1 MLFNEK
7 VFTCFIFVILF
18 LLPSRLEGQIIH
30 KLDSIVQQKFSNRR
44 YLILPSVEHA
54 PETSWAFGLYGL
66 STFKPSLDD
75 TSGAVSNVKVKVIY
89 SLLNQFTTGGS
100 FLLFGKD
107 RKWAS
112 SGRVTYQ
119 YFPYRFWGIGRN
131 INLNHFETYEPKFVH
146 LNTDYLRK
154 VKHHFYLGGI
164 VHYENYIS
172 LVKEQGN
179 LLQSGDI
186 VGSEGGSIGGL
197 GPAFMFD
204 SRDNVINAGQGFF
217 SKFTAL
223 SYQPFSEN
231 LEKYQLLNLD
241 LRYFYSP
248 SDKHTIALQH
258 ISTATF
264 NEAPFFQLPMIGG
277 EQMMRGYYRGAYRD
291 NHLNALQAE
300 YRLRIWKNI
309 GMVLFGSTGWISEK
323 VFGSHLN
330 EALISGGTGFRYL
343 YDKDKKINMRLDLA
357 WGQNSFGV
365 YFGIGEAF

>member
-1 MLFNEK
+1 MLIYKK
-7 VFTCFIFVILF
+7 VYACVGLVVLF
-18 LLPSRLEGQIIH
+18 LLNFSLEAQFIG
-30 KLDSIVQQKFSNRR
+30 KLDSIVQHKFSGRR

-54 PETSWAFGLYGL
+54 PETSWAFGLVGL
-66 STFKPSLDD
+66 STFKPTPDD

-112 SGRVTYQ
+112 AGRISYQ
-119 YFPYRFWGIGRN
+119 YFPYRFWGVGRH
-131 INLNHFETYEPKFVH
+131 IDLNHFETYEPKFVH

-154 VKHHFYLGGI
+154 VKYHFYAGGV
-164 VHYENYIS
+164 VHYENYIR
-172 LVKEQGN
+172 LEKEQGH
-179 LLQSGDI
+179 LLQSGNI
-186 VGSEGGSIGGL
+186 LGSEGGSIAGL

-204 SRDNVINAGQGFF
+204 SRDNVINAKQGVF

-223 SYQPFSEN
+223 YYQPFSEG
-231 LEKYQLLNLD
+231 LEKYQLLNID
-241 LRYFYSP
+241 LRYFYTLS
-248 SDKHTIALQH
+248 KNHTIALQH
-258 ISTATF
+258 ISTSTF

-277 EQMMRGYYRGAYRD
+277 EQMMRGYYRGAFRD
-291 NHLNALQAE
+291 NHLNAFQAE
-300 YRLRIWKNI
+300 YRLTVWKNV
-309 GMVLFGSTGWISEK
+309 GMVFFGSTGWISEK

-330 EALISGGTGFRYL
+330 EALISGGTGFRYQ
-343 YDKDKKINMRLDLA
+343 YDEDKRINMRLDLA